1 MNIPNLIISS
11 LDSIYDQFQMVT
23 EIFKF
28 DLEKYLSH
36 NFHNENFM
44 IIVFLTKNLKVIL
57 L

>member
-28 DLEKYLSH
+28 DLEKYLSF